1 MTLDVLKTQRLHVS
15 GHPTR
20 ESAYAAGKARWRRQ
34 YGRQLASELARSSS
48 TMRMEPLRRK
58 IAVLLRYYPQG
69 FGMLVLLKLVPDLV
83 QRHNRRAVRRNSEG
97 ERPNGPLVETLQARA
112 KPGEAA
118 LQAPIG

>member
-1 MTLDVLKTQRLHVS
+1 
-15 GHPTR
+15 
-20 ESAYAAGKARWRRQ
+20 
-34 YGRQLASELARSSS
+34 
-48 TMRMEPLRRK
+48 
-58 IAVLLRYYPQG
+58 
-69 FGMLVLLKLVPDLV
+69 LKLVPDLV